1 MDWRME
7 PSVSLV
13 ENLTLTAWPALRTI
27 HHDGWVLRFANGH
40 TGRANSINALGPGPG
55 PDATTDMAGFVA
67 FCEAVYAAQ
76 GLPPQF
82 RITPLCP
89 PQLERELDRRGYR
102 IHNESLVLGLDRV
115 VHMGVNP
122 AIRCTATPEPRW
134 LDAYRTMVPVP
145 DAEMPALHGIL
156 GAIPVPTLY
165 AALMEEDRPVALAL
179 AVIDRGWTGLYK
191 VATHP
196 DRRGRGLARTLLA
209 GLLQRAAAAGGAR
222 AYLQVAAGNEPAVRL
237 YRSLGFRTLY
247 PYRYRLP

>member
-1 MDWRME
+1 ME

-40 TGRANSINALGPGPG
+40 TGRANSINALCPDPGSG
-55 PDATTDMAGFVA
+55 DMAAFVT
-67 FCEAVYAAQ
+67 FCEEAYAAQ

-89 PQLERELDRRGYR
+89 PQLERELERRGYR
-102 IHNESLVLGLDRV
+102 IHADNMVLGLDRV
-115 VHMGVNP
+115 VHMGVNT
-122 AIRCTATPEPRW
+122 AIRCTAKPESWW

-145 DAEMPALHGIL
+145 EAEMPALHGIL

-165 AALMEEDRPVALAL
+165 AALMQGDRPVALAL

-196 DRRGRGLARTLLA
+196 DWRGRGLARTLLA
-209 GLLQRAAAAGGAR
+209 ALLQRAAAAGGTR
-222 AYLQVAAGNEPAVRL
+222 AYLQVGAGNEPALRL